1 MMQRMEEIGCAK
13 PVVGIVLPAG
23 YSFNLD
29 GTCIY
34 LTMAAI
40 FVAQATNTDLTL
52 MQELGI
58 LAVLLVTSKG
68 AAGVTGS
75 GFVTLAAT
83 LATVGHIP
91 VAGIALLLGVD
102 RFMSEA
108 RAVTNLC
115 GNAVAMVVVAMW
127 EGEFDREKG
136 ARIMLKP
143 PGNSS

>member
-1 MMQRMEEIGCAK
+1 
-13 PVVGIVLPAG
+13 
-23 YSFNLD
+23 
-29 GTCIY
+29 
-34 LTMAAI
+34 
-40 FVAQATNTDLTL
+40 
-52 MQELGI
+52 
-58 LAVLLVTSKG
+58 VLLVTSKG

-127 EGEFDREKG
+127 EGEFDRTKG
-136 ARIMLKP
+136 APIMLKAPQGGARP
-143 PGNSS
+143 PDALS